1 MISTTTH
8 ILNHNKKERKREL
21 KNTQIRKWEIK
32 DGNGEKAVFF
42 FPEKIITMKLKC
54 LFLILVAIARSVG
67 HQPLDGNS
75 NHR

>member
-1 MISTTTH
+1 MET
-8 ILNHNKKERKREL
+8 EKRP
-21 KNTQIRKWEIK
+21 
-32 DGNGEKAVFF
+32 FF

-54 LFLILVAIARSVG
+54 LFLILVAIAGSVG